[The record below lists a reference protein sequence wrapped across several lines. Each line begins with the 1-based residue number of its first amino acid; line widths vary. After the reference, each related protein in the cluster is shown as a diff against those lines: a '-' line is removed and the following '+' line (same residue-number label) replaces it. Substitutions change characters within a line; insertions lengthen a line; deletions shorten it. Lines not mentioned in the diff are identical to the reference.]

1 MITAHNSLVTIDEAA
16 EELGL
21 CSSSIRRLLVQ
32 GKLQRMGTQHQPVGR
47 PRVLI
52 AMEELR
58 KYLATPRNG
67 TKVAT

>member
-1 MITAHNSLVTIDEAA
+1 MTTANDSLVTVAEAA

-32 GKLQRMGTQHQPVGR
+32 GKLQRMGTQHQPMGR

-52 AMEELR
+52 SITELR
-58 KYLATPRNG
+58 EYRAGHRSCPKPAT
-67 TKVAT
+67 

>member
-52 AMEELR
+52 VMEEL
-58 KYLATPRNG
+58 KEYLATPRNG